1 MTVGPLG
8 LQRLQEVNQ
17 ILRLLLRQTDLEPVV
32 VKINDLLKI
41 RCNSVMK
48 VRGARG
54 YPSQDKSLP
63 SSNIAALTADQ
74 GFARI
79 RRVIAGPGQ
88 RPLRAR

>member
-54 YPSQDKSLP
+54 
-63 SSNIAALTADQ
+63 
-74 GFARI
+74 
-79 RRVIAGPGQ
+79 
-88 RPLRAR
+88 